1 MRKNFIWVLAV
12 MIVSLIETTWL
23 GVVQVQGV
31 LPNLVLLLV
40 VYFALAEGEERAM
53 FTGLLGGVFQ
63 DIAASTS
70 LGHHVL
76 CYVVVGYIAGRIST
90 RLVTEHPAV
99 KVGLV
104 FIASLLSG
112 VLYTLIQYVQT
123 PDMGAFQFLANS
135 VIPGAF
141 YTALFTPVV
150 FFFLTRTIRR
160 LVPVPGGA

>member
-1 MRKNFIWVLAV
+1 MV
-12 MIVSLIETTWL
+12 VSMIETTWL
-23 GVVQVQGV
+23 GIVQVQGV

-40 VYFALAEGEERAM
+40 VYFALAEGQERAM

-63 DIAASTS
+63 DIAANTS

-99 KVGLV
+99 KAGLV

-112 VLYTLIQYVQT
+112 VLYTLIQYIQT
-123 PDMGAFQFLANS
+123 PDMGALQYLATS
-135 VIPGAF
+135 VIPSAF
-141 YTALFTPVV
+141 YTALFTPFV
-150 FFFLTRTIRR
+150 FFFLERTIRR
-160 LVPVPGGA
+160 LVPVTGGA

>member
-1 MRKNFIWVLAV
+1 MRKNLIWVLTV
-12 MIVSLIETTWL
+12 MVVSLVETTWL

-40 VYFALAEGEERAM
+40 VFFALAEGEERAM
-53 FTGLLGGVFQ
+53 FTGFLGGVFQ
-63 DIAASTS
+63 DIAANTT

-99 KVGLV
+99 KAGLV
-104 FIASLLSG
+104 FCASLISG

-123 PDMGAFQFLANS
+123 PDMGAIQFLATS
-135 VIPGAF
+135 VIPAAF
-141 YTALFTPVV
+141 YTALFTPIV
-150 FFFLTRTIRR
+150 FFFLTRTMRR
-160 LVPVPGGA
+160 LVPIPGGA